1 MSPVR
6 GFVAALLLLAC
17 AAAQAAPDYAR
28 EKRWADEVVPG
39 IVVGDAVFLELG
51 SGRKF
56 LALLTEPNEPR
67 AALIVVHG
75 LGIHP
80 DWGLVGTLRTGLA
93 DRRYTTLSVQMPVL
107 AATAAPGEYRST
119 FPEAVERIARAVD
132 YLGAKGYGKIAIV
145 SHSMGSTMTREYL
158 RKDPSRVFAWAS
170 LGNVERDAYSGLVI
184 PLLDLFGE
192 NDLPNV
198 LGNAPS
204 RAASLA
210 GNAKSRQLK
219 IPATDHFFKDRE
231 AAMIEAVAAFL
242 AALP

>member
-132 YLGAKGYGKIAIV
+132 YLGAKGYSKIGIV

>member
-1 MSPVR
+1 MHDR
-6 GFVAALLLLAC
+6 G
-17 AAAQAAPDYAR
+17 PAR
-28 EKRWADEVVPG
+28 
-39 IVVGDAVFLELG
+39 
-51 SGRKF
+51 
-56 LALLTEPNEPR
+56 
-67 AALIVVHG
+67 
-75 LGIHP
+75 
-80 DWGLVGTLRTGLA
+80 
-93 DRRYTTLSVQMPVL
+93 
-107 AATAAPGEYRST
+107 
-119 FPEAVERIARAVD
+119 AVERIARAVD